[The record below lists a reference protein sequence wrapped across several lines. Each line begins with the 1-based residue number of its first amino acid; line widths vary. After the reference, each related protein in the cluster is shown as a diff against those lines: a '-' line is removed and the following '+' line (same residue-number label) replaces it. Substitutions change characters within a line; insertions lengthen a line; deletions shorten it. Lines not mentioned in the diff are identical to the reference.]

1 LVFTT
6 IVPGEYSP
14 RKPTTSGR
22 ACAASVIDSPTPI
35 VVASA
40 TAILND
46 IELSS
51 FSSPPDRGG

>member
-1 LVFTT
+1 M
-6 IVPGEYSP
+6 
-14 RKPTTSGR
+14 
-22 ACAASVIDSPTPI
+22 
-35 VVASA
+35 VASA